1 MPSLPHITITECM
14 KLVTV
19 IKCIDGDV
27 GVSIVKMVTEKFVT
41 HPVKAVSQEATL
53 LLEKLLVSCQ
63 LSTDDA
69 KEIMTIA
76 PKIENR

>member
-1 MPSLPHITITECM
+1 M
-14 KLVTV
+14 TV
-19 IKCIDGDV
+19 IKCIGGDV
-27 GVSIVKMVTEKFVT
+27 GMGVVKMVTEKFVT
-41 HPVKAVSQEATL
+41 HPVKAVSQEAML

-69 KEIMTIA
+69 KEIMIIA